1 MPLQFKIDVLT
12 ALKEKGIT
20 TYMIRKEKIM
30 SESTVQKLRSG
41 KGLAWDNIETL
52 CRLLECQPGDLLEYV
67 PDTEEVQKW
76 NGGGLYFGRKILRY
90 PDALSGRPELPRS
103 CLFISENGFHGCQ
116 RYKKFT
122 VKYGNNGKDENR
134 REVLCL
140 PPLLYDAT

>member
-52 CRLLECQPGDLLEYV
+52 CRLLECQPSDLMEYV
-67 PDTEEVQKW
+67 PDTVEVQK
-76 NGGGLYFGRKILRY
+76 
-90 PDALSGRPELPRS
+90 
-103 CLFISENGFHGCQ
+103 
-116 RYKKFT
+116 
-122 VKYGNNGKDENR
+122 
-134 REVLCL
+134 
-140 PPLLYDAT
+140 